1 MLLRTRFRLIAAAF
15 LLTAA
20 SVASAQDVP
29 DDKRPRA
36 LTVAE
41 QLAIEEA
48 KNAPPKVTRVVTV
61 SSHLRPVAFRIIRFC
76 VSSSFLF
83 PRCPLAPW
91 TNIRATSRPP
101 SRAIRIHQ

>member
-48 KNAPPKVTRVVTV
+48 KNAPPKPVEVCTRELYLYKV
-61 SSHLRPVAFRIIRFC
+61 SCLTC
-76 VSSSFLF
+76 
-83 PRCPLAPW
+83 
-91 TNIRATSRPP
+91 
-101 SRAIRIHQ
+101 